1 MLSKTYFPSA
11 AAVVV
16 GFEFGSESLVSFWL
30 LRAALHICFV
40 PGMALANCAKNI
52 APVSRNKKDAG
63 WGDQQRQQQISCTT
77 NCHADRQA
85 ARTDSLANTHTHRAL
100 RLVLF
105 GLISLWKAP
114 NPPSWKTPSQKPPI
128 SQPIWRLK
136 HMKSLPGRKSSKQTN
151 RNDMQATLTKGR
163 KLCKIPRVGWEKRCG
178 PGKISCCYPQDIGI
192 ATVVTGNCRTYLAT
206 R

>member
-1 MLSKTYFPSA
+1 
-11 AAVVV
+11 
-16 GFEFGSESLVSFWL
+16 
-30 LRAALHICFV
+30 
-40 PGMALANCAKNI
+40 MALANCAKNI

-114 NPPSWKTPSQKPPI
+114 HPPLGKPLLKNPPFPNPS
-128 SQPIWRLK
+128 
-136 HMKSLPGRKSSKQTN
+136 GGSST
-151 RNDMQATLTKGR
+151 
-163 KLCKIPRVGWEKRCG
+163 
-178 PGKISCCYPQDIGI
+178 
-192 ATVVTGNCRTYLAT
+192 
-206 R
+206 